1 MNAPSGSLAAR
12 AARALAGIPPA
23 GDPRPLPEWSLD
35 EARSGRGI
43 AAAVR
48 SLAGAVPA
56 AALRL
61 LDAVAGVLRARPLLW
76 TAGAILCV
84 PVLQLLL
91 PAGVAVPCAV
101 LLATAAGMSLLLAAV
116 GRLYEGEHR
125 MLLER
130 VLLVALLF
138 RAAVG
143 AAIQAS
149 GGFPDEVTY
158 YHGFAA
164 DSAACWRL
172 GGPSLMA
179 GHFVVEGRAAYF
191 YILSAAYA
199 LLGTSMVVGRM
210 LGTLIGLAGAVV
222 AGEVA
227 RPLAG
232 PRAAAFAVAVLALH
246 PEHAFWNATLSRDGL
261 ATLLVLLALAVHL
274 RRPGGLL
281 RGNLLLVAAPLGL
294 LALNSFVVAG
304 SLSAAFVLAA
314 VAEAVAGGGQGAGR
328 VLRVA
333 GVVLLALGALVFVG
347 WRYGNLF
354 TPELFSAVRSQP
366 INTAPDFLP
375 GVVFGSVADVLAF
388 VPIGASFVLFAPWPW
403 DAVHAHR
410 AAYALFAAAGLVVTL
425 AGLAGLG
432 VAARRRPWLAAVPIL
447 YGVLHLSLLSLLEG
461 TTGIV
466 LRHRLSLTALFA
478 VGTGILLAGIRRPA
492 AR

>member
-1 MNAPSGSLAAR
+1 VAR
-12 AARALAGIPPA
+12 AARALAGIPPV
-23 GDPRPLPEWSLD
+23 GSPRPFPEWSFE
-35 EARSGRGI
+35 EARSGRAI

-48 SLAGAVPA
+48 SLAGAVPD
-56 AALRL
+56 AALRV
-61 LDAVAGVLRARPLLW
+61 LDGVAGALRARPLLW
-76 TAGAILCV
+76 VAGAVLLV
-84 PVLQLLL
+84 PLLQVLL
-91 PAGVAVPCAV
+91 PARAAVACAV

-116 GRLYEGEHR
+116 ERLYEGEYR
-125 MLLER
+125 VLVER
-130 VLLVALLF
+130 VLVVALLF

-143 AAIQAS
+143 AAIHAS
-149 GGFPDEVTY
+149 GGFPDEFTY
-158 YHGFAA
+158 YHAFAA

-172 GGPSLMA
+172 GGPSPMA

-191 YILSAAYA
+191 YVLSAAYT

-210 LGTLIGLAGAVV
+210 LGTLIGLAGSLV

-227 RPLAG
+227 RPLGGA
-232 PRAAAFAVAVLALH
+232 RAAAFAVAVLALH

-261 ATLLVLLALAVHL
+261 AALLVLLALAVHL

-304 SLSAAFVLAA
+304 ALSAAFVLAA
-314 VAEAVAGGGQGAGR
+314 MAEAAAGGWRGAGR
-328 VLRVA
+328 VLRVV
-333 GVVLLALGALVFVG
+333 GVSLLALGALVFVG
-347 WRYGNLF
+347 WGYGNLF

-375 GVVFGSVADVLAF
+375 GVAFGNAVEVLAF

-410 AAYALFAAAGLVVTL
+410 AAYGLLAALGLVVTL

-432 VAARRRPWLAAVPIL
+432 IAARRRPWLAAVPIL

-466 LRHRLSLTALFA
+466 IRHRLPLTALFA
-478 VGTGILLAGIRRPA
+478 VGTGVLLAGIRRPA